1 MDLNWKYVPS
11 ETTALPT
18 EPLSLLWAR
27 LCIYHSK
34 DHSSLVVEN
43 GTRFN
48 GSVHFHSNTNIW
60 AYSMIFLN
68 GPYPASF
75 SLFSSFQNTVDSKQ
89 MFNIIINFYR
99 WLDLNRGPLV
109 SEATALPT
117 ESQPLPIIQWMF
129 VALFCTVAANLTF
142 SKAIT
147 V

>member
-68 GPYPASF
+68 GAYPASF
-75 SLFSSFQNTVDSKQ
+75 SLFSSFQNKVDSKQ

-99 WLDLNRGPLV
+99 WLDLNHGPLYRK
-109 SEATALPT
+109 
-117 ESQPLPIIQWMF
+117 QPLYQLSHNHCPLFNECLWLCF
-129 VALFCTVAANLTF
+129 VQ
-142 SKAIT
+142 
-147 V
+147 